1 MKEYGT
7 ITQKVNALLQSIK
20 AKAENAK
27 KAKEN
32 KDAKTK

>member
-1 MKEYGT
+1 MKEYGS
-7 ITQKVNALLQSIK
+7 IPQKVNALLQSLK

-27 KAKEN
+27 AKEK

>member
-1 MKEYGT
+1 MKEYGS
-7 ITQKVNALLQSIK
+7 IPQKVTALLQSLK

-27 KAKEN
+27 AKEK